1 MGINEQIK
9 QAATV
14 ADIRRL
20 AATEQQMASRKTLRK
35 RTRLCKQRLAQLEKE
50 VASAKQNR

>member
-9 QAATV
+9 RAATV

-35 RTRLCKQRLAQLEKE
+35 RTRLCKQCLSQLEKE
-50 VASAKQNR
+50 VAPAKKTR